1 MHVTGNTWDRWDV
14 AALSLFAG
22 VSEADIAKIVRLA
35 TVIDY
40 PSGSTI
46 FVEDEPGDAL
56 YAVLRG
62 QVEMRCRDRWG
73 HEQTLATLEP
83 GALLG
88 EIALL
93 TDEPR
98 SATAVTVTEATV
110 LRLAHETFTP
120 LLRQGD
126 GAGHQI
132 LYNLAR
138 GVACRLGEV
147 NRRLMRLLADQ
158 SLLKVAPRE
167 DELDELKRKLFT
179 EWKF

>member
-1 MHVTGNTWDRWDV
+1 VHVVGNARDGWNL
-14 AALSLFAG
+14 AALPLFAG
-22 VSEADIAKIVRLA
+22 VSEVGIAEIAALA
-35 TVIDY
+35 AVIDY
-40 PSGSTI
+40 PSGSII
-46 FVEDEPGDAL
+46 FAEDEPGDAL
-56 YAVLRG
+56 YTVLRG
-62 QVEMRCRDRWG
+62 RVEMRCRDRWG
-73 HEQTLATLEP
+73 HQQTLATLGP

-98 SATAVTVTEATV
+98 SATAVTVTEATM
-110 LRLAHETFTP
+110 LRLAHETFMP

-147 NRRLMRLLADQ
+147 NRRLMRLMADQ

>member
-1 MHVTGNTWDRWDV
+1 MPVTSNPREGWDL
-14 AALSLFAG
+14 AALPLFAG
-22 VSEADIAKIVRLA
+22 ISEAEIAEIARLA
-35 TVIDY
+35 TLIDY
-40 PSGSTI
+40 PKGHTL
-46 FVEDEPGDAL
+46 FTENEPGDAL

-62 QVEMRCRDRWG
+62 RVEMRCRDRWG

-83 GALLG
+83 GAILG

-98 SATAVTVTEATV
+98 SASAVTVAETTV
-110 LRLAHETFTP
+110 LRLTNETFIA
-120 LLRQGD
+120 LLKQGHH
-126 GAGHQI
+126 AAHLI

-138 GVACRLGEV
+138 GVASRLGEV
-147 NRRLMRLLADQ
+147 NRRLVRLLADQ
-158 SLLKVAPRE
+158 SVVKVAPRE

>member
-1 MHVTGNTWDRWDV
+1 VTSNTWDRRDI
-14 AALSLFAG
+14 AALPLFSG
-22 VSEADIAKIVRLA
+22 VSETDIAEIARQA

-46 FVEDEPGDAL
+46 FAEDEPGDAL

-62 QVEMRCRDRWG
+62 RVEMRCRDRCG
-73 HEQTLATLEP
+73 DEQTLATLET

-88 EIALL
+88 ETALL
-93 TDEPR
+93 TNEPR
-98 SATAVTVTEATV
+98 AATAVTVAETTV
-110 LRLAHETFTP
+110 LRLTNETFMA
-120 LLRQGD
+120 LLKQGD
-126 GAGHQI
+126 SVGHQI

-138 GVACRLGEV
+138 GVAYRLGEV

-158 SLLKVAPRE
+158 SLSKVAPRE

>member
-1 MHVTGNTWDRWDV
+1 VSSHSRDGWDV
-14 AALSLFAG
+14 ASLPLFAG
-22 VSEADIAKIVRLA
+22 ISEVDIAEIAPLA

-98 SATAVTVTEATV
+98 SATAVAVTDATIV
-110 LRLAHETFTP
+110 RLAHETFMP
-120 LLRQGD
+120 LLRQGN
-126 GAGHQI
+126 GPGHQI

-138 GVACRLGEV
+138 GVASRLGEV

>member
-1 MHVTGNTWDRWDV
+1 MTSNTWDRWDL
-14 AALSLFAG
+14 AALPLFAG
-22 VSEADIAKIVRLA
+22 VSEADIAGIARLA

-40 PSGSTI
+40 PPGGTI
-46 FVEDEPGDAL
+46 FVEGEPGDAL

-62 QVEMRCRDRWG
+62 QVDMRCRDRWG

-83 GALLG
+83 GAILG

-98 SATAVTVTEATV
+98 AATAVTVAETTV
-110 LRLAHETFTP
+110 LRLTHETFMA
-120 LLRQGD
+120 LLQQRH
-126 GAGHQI
+126 GAAHRI

-138 GVACRLGEV
+138 GVASRLGEV

-158 SLLKVAPRE
+158 QVTKVAPRE
-167 DELDELKRKLFT
+167 DEFDELKRKLFT

>member
-1 MHVTGNTWDRWDV
+1 MPENTSDGWNL
-14 AALSLFAG
+14 AALPLFAD
-22 VSEADIAKIVRLA
+22 VSEADIAEVAALA

-46 FVEDEPGDAL
+46 FAEDEPGDAL
-56 YAVLRG
+56 YVVLRG
-62 QVEMRCRDRWG
+62 QVGIRCRDRWR

-83 GALLG
+83 GTLLG

-98 SATAVTVTEATV
+98 SVTAVTVTEATL
-110 LRLAHETFTP
+110 LRLAHETFMP
-120 LLRQGD
+120 LLRQGN

-158 SLLKVAPRE
+158 SRLKVIPRE

>member
-22 VSEADIAKIVRLA
+22 VSEADIAKIARLA

-73 HEQTLATLEP
+73 HEQPLATLEP

>member
-1 MHVTGNTWDRWDV
+1 MHVTSNTWDRWDL
-14 AALSLFAG
+14 ATLPLFAG
-22 VSEADIAKIVRLA
+22 VSEADIAGIARRA
-35 TVIDY
+35 TVIAY
-40 PSGSTI
+40 PPGSTI

-62 QVEMRCRDRWG
+62 RVEIRCRDRWG

-83 GALLG
+83 GAILG

-98 SATAVTVTEATV
+98 ATTAVTVAEATV
-110 LRLAHETFTP
+110 LRLTNETFLV
-120 LLRQGD
+120 LLKQGD
-126 GAGHQI
+126 GAAHQI

-138 GVACRLGEV
+138 GVASRLGEV

-158 SLLKVAPRE
+158 HVTKVVPRE

>member
-1 MHVTGNTWDRWDV
+1 VTSNAWDL
-14 AALSLFAG
+14 AALPLFAG
-22 VSEADIAKIVRLA
+22 VSATDIAEIAPLA

-40 PSGSTI
+40 PTGSTI
-46 FVEDEPGDAL
+46 FGENEPGDAL

-62 QVEMRCRDRWG
+62 RVDIRCRDRCG

-83 GALLG
+83 GSMLG
-88 EIALL
+88 ELALL

-98 SATAVTVTEATV
+98 AATAVTVAETTV
-110 LRLAHETFTP
+110 LRLTNETFMA
-120 LLRQGD
+120 LLKQGD
-126 GAGHQI
+126 SAGHQI

-138 GVACRLGEV
+138 GLACRLGEV
-147 NRRLMRLLADQ
+147 TQRLMRLLADQ
-158 SLLKVAPRE
+158 SLVKVAPQE

>member
-1 MHVTGNTWDRWDV
+1 MHVSGNTWDGWNL
-14 AALSLFAG
+14 AALPLFAG
-22 VSEADIAKIVRLA
+22 VSEADIARIARLA

-46 FVEDEPGDAL
+46 FVEDQPGDAL

-62 QVEMRCRDRWG
+62 RVEMRCRDRWG

-98 SATAVTVTEATV
+98 SATAVAVTETTM
-110 LRLAHETFTP
+110 LRLAHDTFMS
-120 LLRQGD
+120 LLQQGE
-126 GAGHQI
+126 GVGHQI

-138 GVACRLGEV
+138 GMASRLGEV

>member
-22 VSEADIAKIVRLA
+22 VAEADIAKIARLA

>member
-1 MHVTGNTWDRWDV
+1 VAGNTWDGREL
-14 AALSLFAG
+14 AALPLFAG
-22 VSEADIAKIVRLA
+22 VSEADIAEIAALA

-46 FVEDEPGDAL
+46 FAEDETGDAL

-73 HEQTLATLEP
+73 HEQTLATLGP

-98 SATAVTVTEATV
+98 SATAVTVAEATM

-120 LLRQGD
+120 LLRQGN

-132 LYNLAR
+132 LYNLAQ
-138 GVACRLGEV
+138 GVACRLSEV
-147 NRRLMRLLADQ
+147 NRRLMRLMADQ

-167 DELDELKRKLFT
+167 DELAELKRKLFT

>member
-1 MHVTGNTWDRWDV
+1 VTSNAWDL
-14 AALSLFAG
+14 AALPLFTG
-22 VSEADIAKIVRLA
+22 VTAADIIEIARLA

-40 PSGSTI
+40 PTGSTI
-46 FVEDEPGDAL
+46 FAENEPGDAL

-62 QVEMRCRDRWG
+62 RVEMRCRDRRG

-83 GALLG
+83 GAILG

-98 SATAVTVTEATV
+98 ATTAVTVAETTV
-110 LRLAHETFTP
+110 LRLTNETFMA
-120 LLRQGD
+120 LLKQGD
-126 GAGHQI
+126 RAGHQI

-138 GVACRLGEV
+138 GVAYRLGEV
-147 NRRLMRLLADQ
+147 TQRLMRLLADQ
-158 SLLKVAPRE
+158 SLVKVAPPE